1 MSPEEHDVVLG
12 SGLMWLATGSDEP
25 VAAST

>member
-1 MSPEEHDVVLG
+1 MSPKEHDVVIS
-12 SGLMWLATGSDEP
+12 SGLMWVATGSPEP